1 MTWWQDLR
9 TVGTASDWPICKSKV
24 QWTHQGLV
32 YMIFPHF
39 PLVYVCLCLVY
50 YSIDSMS
57 VTGLN
62 YPWVWSQL
70 HRVCFTGGF
79 TTRVV
84 KEYFHLDIA
93 RLLCRYLIYLS
104 HWIVCFAKCVK
115 DSIVKPYIAV
125 NTNWSCFCCSNY
137 EEQLNADCTYCCC
150 DVKLSRSSASYQEDE
165 RWDHHNW
172 VRIHRSYLS

>member
-1 MTWWQDLR
+1 
-9 TVGTASDWPICKSKV
+9 
-24 QWTHQGLV
+24 
-32 YMIFPHF
+32 MI
-39 PLVYVCLCLVY
+39 VCLCLVY

-57 VTGLN
+57 VIALN
-62 YPWVWSQL
+62 YLWVWSQL

-125 NTNWSCFCCSNY
+125 NTNWLCFCCSNY
-137 EEQLNADCTYCCC
+137 EEQLNADCTSCCC

-172 VRIHRSYLS
+172 VRYIGHISLSFIW